1 MEQQAMMNK
10 PHYNILD
17 GLRGVAALL
26 VVWYHI
32 FEGFAFAEA
41 TNGAGDG
48 LIKTFN
54 HGYLAVDF
62 FFMLS
67 GFVISYAYDS
77 RWQGMSVGK
86 FFKRRLV
93 RLHPM
98 VIIGAII
105 GTLAFCVGGC
115 SNWSGESASWYNIV
129 VAAIL
134 GMLLLP
140 AIPGC
145 SNDVRGN
152 GEMFPLNGPSW
163 SLFFEYLGN
172 IIYALII
179 RRLSTKW
186 LKVTAIVLGLLFG
199 YFAIT
204 DMSGYGSIG
213 VGWTLDKI
221 NFTGGLLRMLFP
233 FTVGMAIRR
242 SLFAYNGTK
251 EANSSFSLK
260 AKGISKSWA
269 FMASTIILILMF
281 SVPFL
286 GVEESFSMNGLY
298 EFCTIALV
306 FPLIIIM
313 GAGAGNELHST
324 NGKRIDTISN
334 FLGRLSY
341 PLYIIHYPIMYL
353 LYSWMIKEEVYTL
366 SQGWPAVAAA
376 ITVILIVA
384 VLSMKLYEFVEKI
397 LKRRL

>member
-1 MEQQAMMNK
+1 
-10 PHYNILD
+10 
-17 GLRGVAALL
+17 
-26 VVWYHI
+26 
-32 FEGFAFAEA
+32 
-41 TNGAGDG
+41 
-48 LIKTFN
+48 
-54 HGYLAVDF
+54 
-62 FFMLS
+62 
-67 GFVISYAYDS
+67 
-77 RWQGMSVGK
+77 
-86 FFKRRLV
+86 
-93 RLHPM
+93 
-98 VIIGAII
+98 
-105 GTLAFCVGGC
+105 
-115 SNWSGESASWYNIV
+115 
-129 VAAIL
+129 
-134 GMLLLP
+134 
-140 AIPGC
+140 
-145 SNDVRGN
+145 
-152 GEMFPLNGPSW
+152 MFPLNGPSW

-242 SLFAYNGTK
+242 TLFAYNGTK

-269 FMASTIILILMF
+269 FMASTVILILMF

-313 GAGAGNELHST
+313 GAGAGNELQST

-376 ITVILIVA
+376 ITAILIVA
-384 VLSMKLYEFVEKI
+384 VFSMKLYEFVEKI